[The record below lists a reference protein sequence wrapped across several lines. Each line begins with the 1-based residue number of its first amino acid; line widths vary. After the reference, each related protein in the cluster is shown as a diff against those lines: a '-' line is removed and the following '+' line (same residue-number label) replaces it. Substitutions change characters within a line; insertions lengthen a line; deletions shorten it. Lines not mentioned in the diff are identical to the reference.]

1 MSYLIPANSGGGSTD
16 SIIIYPP
23 GTTFNNEHLEFEFT
37 STEAISAPRVVYAGA
52 SGPALADKDT
62 ISQQDKIIGITTTS
76 AAGSGETVKVTTE
89 GKLEDPSFLFSI
101 GPIYLGTSGVITQT
115 KPTSG
120 LLLQLGVA
128 ISATQLHIRIEPAI
142 KLA

>member
-1 MSYLIPANSGGGSTD
+1 MGYLIPAKLGGGSAD
-16 SIIIYPP
+16 SIVIYPP

-76 AAGSGETVKVTTE
+76 AAGSGETVTVTTE